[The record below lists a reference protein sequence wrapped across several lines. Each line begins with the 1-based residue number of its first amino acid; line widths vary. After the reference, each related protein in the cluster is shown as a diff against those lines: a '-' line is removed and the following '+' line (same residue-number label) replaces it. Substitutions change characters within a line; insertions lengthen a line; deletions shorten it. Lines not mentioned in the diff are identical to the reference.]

1 MSAGVLIYCFD
12 SQKVKYHPI
21 TNFCISQIKKNLNL
35 PVTVVTN
42 EFTEK
47 FLKNVDNKVIIENQ
61 VGNKRVYKN
70 EIVDWFNLE
79 RAKSYDYTPYDT
91 TILLDA
97 DYFVYTD
104 NLLQFVDTRYDFLL
118 HNKVHDL
125 TGRSSFEYNSLSML
139 PLVWATVTIFKK
151 NKTTENIFRLI
162 QHIQNNYNYFCNL
175 YRIDFKNFRNDY
187 AFAIAMHQ
195 LNIKNYI
202 PTKMSMLTTDTDILE
217 INSTGLKFRYAD
229 CVGMIEKQDVHILN
243 KEIPINV

>member
-12 SQKVKYHPI
+12 SEKIKYHTV
-21 TNFCISQIKKNLNL
+21 TNFCIQQIKKHLNL

-42 EFTEK
+42 ESTKK
-47 FLKNVDNKVIIENQ
+47 FLKDVDSTVVIENKS
-61 VGNKRVYKN
+61 GNKRVYKN
-70 EIVDWFNLE
+70 KTVDWFNLE
-79 RAKSYDYTPYDT
+79 RAKSYEYTPYDT

-104 NLLQFVDTRYDFLL
+104 NLLQFVDTGYDFLL

-125 TGRSSFEYNSLSML
+125 TGRNKFEYSSLSML
-139 PLVWATVTIFKK
+139 PIVWATVTIFKK

-202 PTKMSMLTTDTDILE
+202 PVKMSMLPTDVDILE
-217 INSTGLKFRYAD
+217 INDSSIKFRYAD
-229 CVGMIEKQDVHILN
+229 CVGMTEKQDVHILN
-243 KEIPINV
+243 KEIPIDV